1 MSTGVQYISKS
12 KVGEVILDGSKN
24 NPLDLETINKLI
36 SAFDESRE
44 NNDICVL
51 FKATGPNFTVGADLK
66 YIHKMIND
74 QDTTKFGEFSSGFQN
89 LTIAM
94 LKHPGV
100 IIAGLHGWVV
110 GGGFEISL
118 SADLRYA
125 SVDTRIMLP
134 ELSIGTMFS
143 NASTK
148 LLGQIVGLGRA
159 KEIMFLGEE
168 ITPEFGY
175 EIGLIN
181 KVCANDELDDELNVT
196 AGKILS
202 TIDQRAL
209 KLAKE
214 LIHKNL
220 DLPLEEALENELK
233 VLSELSTHQG
243 FIDKINKFV
252 KK

>member
-1 MSTGVQYISKS
+1 M
-12 KVGEVILDGSKN
+12 
-24 NPLDLETINKLI
+24 DLEALNKLI
-36 SAFDESRE
+36 SAFEESRE
-44 NNDICVL
+44 NEDKCVL
-51 FKATGPNFTVGADLK
+51 FKAIGPNFTVGADLK
-66 YIHKMIND
+66 YIHKLIND
-74 QDTTKFGEFSSGFQN
+74 QDINKFNEFSNAFQN

-94 LKHPGV
+94 MRHPG
-100 IIAGLHGWVV
+100 IIVVGLHGWVV

-143 NASTK
+143 NGSTK

-181 KVCANDELDDELNVT
+181 KVCANDELDDEMNVT

-202 TIDQRAL
+202 TIDQHAL
-209 KLAKE
+209 KLAKN
-214 LIHKNL
+214 LIHKNV
-220 DLPLEEALENELK
+220 DLPIEEVLENELK
-233 VLSELSTHQG
+233 ILSELSTYEG

-252 KK
+252 QK